1 MIPALPHCHCH
12 QILKTSVIFKKL
24 TYNSTIKS
32 KRLRDTQ
39 NIFLFSFLASL
50 YLLVLLLFL
59 FVDANCRD
67 YLGYIYIYIYVCV
80 CVKKAPLLRRISWKT
95 QANSNWPKL
104 RAFNVFFACS
114 FFKTT
119 RCCPIFRRN
128 QTEPKGINLA
138 LSKSWRGKKE
148 KNYTFWSPGCT

>member
-1 MIPALPHCHCH
+1 MTARIKLKKEKEKRIMMSLGLRVKIHDDLIMIMSFLSVLDLYGVPICIMYYMYMIPALPHCLCH

-50 YLLVLLLFL
+50 YLLLLLLFL

-67 YLGYIYIYIYVCV
+67 YLGYICVCV
-80 CVKKAPLLRRISWKT
+80 CVKKAPLLRRIS
-95 QANSNWPKL
+95 
-104 RAFNVFFACS
+104 
-114 FFKTT
+114 
-119 RCCPIFRRN
+119 
-128 QTEPKGINLA
+128 
-138 LSKSWRGKKE
+138 
-148 KNYTFWSPGCT
+148 